1 MPPIGAAWNAPR
13 SDRARGALVLNQGD
27 VCGLAGGHDPQ
38 KQGRRPPPT
47 TRWMPR
53 KAGAE
58 RQVAAADA
66 GGVGGARWRRVAFAG
81 AASFVVPRSPGQ
93 GNCTPGKGR
102 HAGWKMTPRI
112 TPWSARWRRRVAVGR
127 RNATRVIAW
136 WCDECRRCSNIV
148 YCFLSIDFHAQIASQ
163 MSIVGTPHRGA
174 ARSAQAHRVH
184 GPISARSKPH
194 PWGPSRTGSRT
205 RIEGSP

>member
-1 MPPIGAAWNAPR
+1 MPRSDWPSPRPPAGRSAKFGTLSRDKGTLRSAFATRCAMPPIGAAWNAPR

-38 KQGRRPPPT
+38 ERGRRQPPT
-47 TRWMPR
+47 TRRMPR

-102 HAGWKMTPRI
+102 HAGGK
-112 TPWSARWRRRVAVGR
+112 
-127 RNATRVIAW
+127 
-136 WCDECRRCSNIV
+136 
-148 YCFLSIDFHAQIASQ
+148 
-163 MSIVGTPHRGA
+163 
-174 ARSAQAHRVH
+174 
-184 GPISARSKPH
+184 
-194 PWGPSRTGSRT
+194 
-205 RIEGSP
+205 